1 MRRAVDLEQTGS
13 PVCRQSCTESH
24 VTVPAKESGIPEHPH
39 RHPSVVRTPWKDL
52 DALKQTR
59 NALVAMQ
66 KANPA
71 CFQVQINSF
80 SWT

>member
-1 MRRAVDLEQTGS
+1 MHRAVDLEQSGT
-13 PVCRQSCTESH
+13 PVCRQAWTETD
-24 VTVPAKESGIPEHPH
+24 VTAPAKESGNPEHPH
-39 RHPSVVRTPWKDL
+39 RPPSVVRTPWKYL

-59 NALVAMQ
+59 NALGLMQ